1 VNRKKTYLQQNQS
14 WLISLKEMRSSSLAE
29 ELLCCWI
36 IPAIARE
43 KTQAMKGYKPTAKCS
58 EHDLLKQDATHPS

>member
-1 VNRKKTYLQQNQS
+1 
-14 WLISLKEMRSSSLAE
+14 MRSFSLAE

-43 KTQAMKGYKPTAKCS
+43 KMQAMKGNNHTAKCS
-58 EHDLLKQDATHPS
+58 ECDL